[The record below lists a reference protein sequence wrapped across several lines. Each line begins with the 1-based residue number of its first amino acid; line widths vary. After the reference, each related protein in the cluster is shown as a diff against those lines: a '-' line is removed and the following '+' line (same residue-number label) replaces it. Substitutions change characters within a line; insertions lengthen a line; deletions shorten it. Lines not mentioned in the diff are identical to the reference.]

1 MLKCRLRPAVCHV
14 RATGDLIS
22 KERHIFQMLIPQI
35 WEVSCEM
42 TSGRIISTKTSP
54 AYSQETVQIPPY
66 LAKRVFVD
74 MTEGLDLGRLS
85 SITMALMIESPVRT
99 EDAVITEAETEMMGE

>member
-1 MLKCRLRPAVCHV
+1 M
-14 RATGDLIS
+14 
-22 KERHIFQMLIPQI
+22 
-35 WEVSCEM
+35 
-42 TSGRIISTKTSP
+42 
-54 AYSQETVQIPPY
+54 
-66 LAKRVFVD
+66 D